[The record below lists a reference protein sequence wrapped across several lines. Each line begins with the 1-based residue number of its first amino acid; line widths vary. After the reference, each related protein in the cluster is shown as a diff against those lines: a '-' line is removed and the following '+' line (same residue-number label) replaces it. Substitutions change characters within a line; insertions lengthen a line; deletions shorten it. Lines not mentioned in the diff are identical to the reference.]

1 MRLRLI
7 KSKHRSDHTASSR
20 RTFEQVRLQNVLAVV
35 PGLAILALEGSIE
48 RTVLKEALEFDKL
61 VHFSDMRRVKHK
73 AKESFGMIISDL
85 SQYDN

>member
-20 RTFEQVRLQNVLAVV
+20 RTFEQVGLQNVLAVV

-48 RTVLKEALEFDKL
+48 RTVLEFDKL